1 MVAVRNSRRSWRISA
16 RSACRVCE
24 SVEPPWQTPAA
35 RRIRRATAKS
45 IHRRINASQWHC
57 IQVPHG
63 LCAGQ
68 EARKI
73 TSLPNL
79 MASPFHIISNAATV
93 AVPPPTAHPRPEW
106 LRVKFFGGE
115 RYQDLK
121 RIMRTLDLHTVC
133 ESARCPNM
141 GECWEYGTATFMILG
156 DICTRA
162 CGFCAVPSGKPV
174 GPPDEGEP
182 FRVAEAVAKMGL
194 RYAVVTSVNR
204 DDQPDG
210 GAHIFA
216 RTIEEIRRRV
226 PGCKVEVLIPDF
238 RGDWNALAVVLA
250 VRPDILNHNTE
261 TVPRLYRQVRKG
273 AIYERSL
280 ELLRRSKQAHPEV
293 PTKSGLMLGLGERK
307 EEVLATLED
316 LVAQGTD
323 ILTLGQ
329 YLQPTRDHLP
339 VVRYVHPDEFAEFKV
354 RGEAMGLKHVE
365 AGPVVRSSY
374 HAFEQ
379 PESAHKA

>member
-1 MVAVRNSRRSWRISA
+1 
-16 RSACRVCE
+16 
-24 SVEPPWQTPAA
+24 
-35 RRIRRATAKS
+35 
-45 IHRRINASQWHC
+45 
-57 IQVPHG
+57 
-63 LCAGQ
+63 
-68 EARKI
+68 
-73 TSLPNL
+73 
-79 MASPFHIISNAATV
+79 MASPFNIISSTPEAPRQSPGT
-93 AVPPPTAHPRPEW
+93 HPRPEW

-141 GECWEYGTATFMILG
+141 GECWDHGTATFMILG

-162 CGFCAVPSGKPV
+162 CGFCAVPSGKPA
-174 GPPDEGEP
+174 GPPDEEEP
-182 FRVAEAVAKMGL
+182 LRVAEAVARMGL

-226 PGCKVEVLIPDF
+226 PGCKVEVLVPDF
-238 RGDWNALAVVLA
+238 RGDWNALEVVLRT
-250 VRPDILNHNTE
+250 RPDVLNHNTE

-273 AIYERSL
+273 ALYERSL
-280 ELLRRSKQAHPEV
+280 ELLRRAKQTHPDV
-293 PTKSGLMLGLGERK
+293 PTKTGLMLGLGEEK
-307 EEVLATLED
+307 QEVLRALQD
-316 LVAQGTD
+316 LAAQGTD

-339 VVRYVHPDEFAEFKV
+339 IVRYLHPDEFAEFKV
-354 RGEAMGLKHVE
+354 LGEAMGFKHVE
-365 AGPVVRSSY
+365 AGPLVRSSY
-374 HAFEQ
+374 HASEQ
-379 PESAHKA
+379 TESAHK

>member
-1 MVAVRNSRRSWRISA
+1 MS
-16 RSACRVCE
+16 
-24 SVEPPWQTPAA
+24 
-35 RRIRRATAKS
+35 
-45 IHRRINASQWHC
+45 
-57 IQVPHG
+57 
-63 LCAGQ
+63 
-68 EARKI
+68 
-73 TSLPNL
+73 
-79 MASPFHIISNAATV
+79 SPFTIISNLPAPPIV
-93 AVPPPTAHPRPEW
+93 APNAHPRPDW
-106 LRVKFFGGE
+106 LRVKFLGGE

-121 RIMRTLDLHTVC
+121 RIMRTLELHTVC

-141 GECWEYGTATFMILG
+141 GECWEHGTATFMILG

-162 CGFCAVPSGKPV
+162 CGFCAVPSGKPA
-174 GPPDEGEP
+174 GPPDEDEP

-238 RGDWNALAVVLA
+238 RGDWEALSVVLA

-273 AIYERSL
+273 AVYERSL
-280 ELLRRSKQAHPEV
+280 ELLRRSKEAHPEV
-293 PTKSGLMLGLGERK
+293 PTKTGLMLGLGERK
-307 EEVLATLED
+307 DEVLDTMQDLAT
-316 LVAQGTD
+316 QGTD

-329 YLQPTRDHLP
+329 YLQPTREHLP
-339 VVRYVHPDEFAEFKV
+339 IVRYVHPDEFAEYKIL
-354 RGEAMGLKHVE
+354 GEAMGFKHVE
-365 AGPVVRSSY
+365 AGPLVRSSY
-374 HAFEQ
+374 HAFDQ
-379 PESAHKA
+379 AASAIP

>member
-1 MVAVRNSRRSWRISA
+1 
-16 RSACRVCE
+16 
-24 SVEPPWQTPAA
+24 
-35 RRIRRATAKS
+35 
-45 IHRRINASQWHC
+45 
-57 IQVPHG
+57 
-63 LCAGQ
+63 
-68 EARKI
+68 
-73 TSLPNL
+73 
-79 MASPFHIISNAATV
+79 MASPFNIISSTPQ
-93 AVPPPTAHPRPEW
+93 VPVPAPGAHPRPEW

-141 GECWEYGTATFMILG
+141 GECWDHGTATFMILG

-162 CGFCAVPSGKPV
+162 CGFCAVPSGKPA
-174 GPPDEGEP
+174 GPPDEEEP
-182 FRVAEAVAKMGL
+182 LRVAEAVARMGL

-238 RGDWNALAVVLA
+238 RGDWNALNVVLA
-250 VRPDILNHNTE
+250 TRPDVLNHNTE

-273 AIYERSL
+273 AVYERSL
-280 ELLRRSKQAHPEV
+280 ELLRRAKQTHPDV
-293 PTKSGLMLGLGERK
+293 PTKTGLMLGLGEEK
-307 EEVLATLED
+307 EEVLATIQD
-316 LVAQGTD
+316 LAAQGTD

-329 YLQPTRDHLP
+329 YLQPTQRTSADRSLCAP
-339 VVRYVHPDEFAEFKV
+339 RRIRRVQNP
-354 RGEAMGLKHVE
+354 GEAMGFKHVE
-365 AGPVVRSSY
+365 AGPLVRSSY

-379 PESAHKA
+379 TESAHK